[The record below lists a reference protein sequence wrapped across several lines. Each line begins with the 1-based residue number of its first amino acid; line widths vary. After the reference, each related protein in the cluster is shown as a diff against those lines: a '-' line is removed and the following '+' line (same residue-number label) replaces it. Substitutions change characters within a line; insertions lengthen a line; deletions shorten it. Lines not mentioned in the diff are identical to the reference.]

1 MDRVT
6 DLPYIEQVHVTVH
19 NVPGTALISLTLH
32 HIMKDADRDRV
43 LRTIELLLPSVVRL
57 AVEL

>member
-1 MDRVT
+1 MDKVT
-6 DLPYIEQVHVTVH
+6 DLPYIEQVRVSVV
-19 NVPGTALISLTLH
+19 NVPGTAQLTLVIH

-43 LRTIELLLPSVVRL
+43 LRAIELLMPSIVRL